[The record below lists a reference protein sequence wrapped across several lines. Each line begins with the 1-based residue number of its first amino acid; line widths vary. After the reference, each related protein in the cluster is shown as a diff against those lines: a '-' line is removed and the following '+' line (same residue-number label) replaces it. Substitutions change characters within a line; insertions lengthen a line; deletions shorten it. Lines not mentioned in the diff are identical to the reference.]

1 MIELKLSLS
10 KETKGT
16 VVYSDKFGAAG
27 GPIPTLYI
35 KKTARAQLG
44 DDWPAQITVTV
55 TSTSAE

>member
-1 MIELKLSLS
+1 MIELKLCLS
-10 KETKGT
+10 KETKGS

-44 DDWPAQITVTV
+44 DAWPAQITVTV
-55 TSTSAE
+55 TPSSD